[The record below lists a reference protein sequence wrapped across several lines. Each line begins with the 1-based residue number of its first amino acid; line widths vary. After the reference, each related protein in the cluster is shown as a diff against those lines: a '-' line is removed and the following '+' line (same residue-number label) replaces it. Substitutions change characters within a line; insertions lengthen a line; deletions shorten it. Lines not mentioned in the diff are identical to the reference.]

1 MYCSNCGKEITNGLK
16 FCPNCGEY
24 ITNENIIGT
33 TTKKKSGSKKKL
45 VIGIGTVVAVAVVA
59 IGGTATVK
67 NSATNENASKVK
79 SYFAE
84 YLRDEL
90 DSQNVEVDGEGVD
103 TDEYTFG
110 IADVTNDKIPDLLI
124 IFEDRGDET
133 LYHIYGYSE
142 SGTINSYDEL
152 DESQKVYCFC
162 DICDTFKLYPESSI
176 IYYSYYSYTH
186 EDEKQEVYYLYNPD
200 EVGIRLAEY
209 ISGEVYIDKN
219 RNGDSGYD
227 EGESDLSLDE
237 FYDYVDSLNLDDQE
251 VINVEDIEFHDLTI
265 KNIRDYLEK

>member
-142 SGTINSYDEL
+142 SGTIIN
-152 DESQKVYCFC
+152 ESQKVYCFC
-162 DICDTFKLYPESSI
+162 DRCDTFKLYPESSI

-200 EVGIRLAEY
+200 EEGIRLAEY
-209 ISGEVYIDKN
+209 ISGYAYIDKN

>member
-103 TDEYTFG
+103 TSEYTFG
-110 IADVTNDKIPDLLI
+110 IADVTNDKIPALLI
-124 IFEDRGDET
+124 IFEDSGDET
-133 LYHIYGYSE
+133 LYHIHGYRE
-142 SGTINSYDEL
+142 SGLHDE
-152 DESQKVYCFC
+152 KVYWFGR
-162 DICDTFKLYPESSI
+162 CDTFKLYPESSL
-176 IYYSYYSYTH
+176 IYYSYNTR

-200 EVGIRLAEY
+200 EEGIRLATY
-209 ISGEVYIDKN
+209 NSGEVYIDKN
-219 RNGDSGYD
+219 RNGETGDDEYE
-227 EGESDLSLDE
+227 EGEYDLSLDE

>member
-1 MYCSNCGKEITNGLK
+1 MYCTNCGKEITNGLK

-24 ITNENIIGT
+24 ITNKNIIGT

-45 VIGIGTVVAVAVVA
+45 VIGIGTVVAVAAVA

-90 DSQNVEVDGEGVD
+90 DNQDVDGED
-103 TDEYTFG
+103 TSEYTFG
-110 IADVTNDKIPDLLI
+110 IADITNDKIPDLLI

-152 DESQKVYCFC
+152 DESRKVYCFC
-162 DICDTFKLYPESSI
+162 GRCDTFKLYPESSI
-176 IYYSYYSYTH
+176 IYDNYNIR
-186 EDEKQEVYYLYNPD
+186 EDEKHEEYYLYNPD

-209 ISGEVYIDKN
+209 TSYYGSDDVYIDKN
-219 RNGDSGYD
+219 RNGDTDD

-237 FYDYVDSLNLDDQE
+237 FYDYADSLNLDSQE
-251 VINVEDIEFHDLTI
+251 VINVDDIEFHDLTI

>member
-84 YLRDEL
+84 YLRDWL
-90 DSQNVEVDGEGVD
+90 VDGEGVD

-124 IFEDRGDET
+124 IFQDRGDET
-133 LYHIYGYSE
+133 LYHMYGYSE

-152 DESQKVYCFC
+152 DESQKVYCF
-162 DICDTFKLYPESSI
+162 DICDTFKLYPESSL
-176 IYYSYYSYTH
+176 IYDSYNTR
-186 EDEKQEVYYLYNPD
+186 EGEKQEEYYLYNPD
-200 EVGIRLAEY
+200 EEGIILATY
-209 ISGEVYIDKN
+209 HSGYASIDKN
-219 RNGDSGYD
+219 RNGDSGYE
-227 EGESDLSLDE
+227 EGEFGLSLDE

>member
-103 TDEYTFG
+103 TSEYTFG

-133 LYHIYGYSE
+133 LYHICGYSE

-162 DICDTFKLYPESSI
+162 DRCDTFKLYPESSL
-176 IYYSYYSYTH
+176 IYYSYNTY
-186 EDEKQEVYYLYNPD
+186 EDEKNEEYYLYN
-200 EVGIRLAEY
+200 
-209 ISGEVYIDKN
+209 
-219 RNGDSGYD
+219 
-227 EGESDLSLDE
+227 LSLRE
-237 FYDYVDSLNLDDQE
+237 IANNREISYQAVADSIKKSENMLNNFENNVKMLELSKRVESVYSLIEKTKDLNNIRQEILNKLNLD
-251 VINVEDIEFHDLTI
+251 VGEDDI
-265 KNIRDYLEK
+265 

>member
-84 YLRDEL
+84 CLRDEL

-103 TDEYTFG
+103 TSEYTFG

-124 IFEDRGDET
+124 IFEDSGDET
-133 LYHIYGYSE
+133 LYHICGYRE
-142 SGTINSYDEL
+142 NGTINLHE
-152 DESQKVYCFC
+152 VYCFGR
-162 DICDTFKLYPESSI
+162 CDTFELYPESSL
-176 IYYSYYSYTH
+176 IYYSYNTR
-186 EDEKQEVYYLYNPD
+186 EDEKQEVYYLYNPED
-200 EVGIRLAEY
+200 GIRLATY
-209 ISGEVYIDKN
+209 NSGSAYIDKN
-219 RNGDSGYD
+219 RNGDED
-227 EGESDLSLDE
+227 EGEYDLSLDE

>member
-103 TDEYTFG
+103 TSEYTFG

-124 IFEDRGDET
+124 IFEDSGDET
-133 LYHIYGYSE
+133 LYHICGYSE

-152 DESQKVYCFC
+152 DESQKVYWFC
-162 DICDTFKLYPESSI
+162 GRCDTFKLYPESSL
-176 IYYSYYSYTH
+176 IYYSYNTR

-200 EVGIRLAEY
+200 EEGIRLATY
-209 ISGEVYIDKN
+209 YSGYANIDKN